1 MIIFLAVLLIS
12 FSYGSCNVNTEQEMI
27 QALNSC
33 NLILAENNIELTQ
46 QINIENRDIIIDMN
60 GFSLTSSAGVHLN
73 IDNSNITIQNMKG
86 FSNLDLLLSSG
97 ELYIKNSEIYVNN
110 NNKFQIRQFGKL
122 YIQNLSI
129 LGDGSDIAEYR
140 FIFGRGDLE
149 AYNLKIDGIT
159 ATSENYVPYGII
171 QLPSL
176 VNATFVN
183 SSFTN
188 IRAFYS
194 IFYLGG
200 AGGYVE
206 NFTLE
211 GSIFENTGGRILEVA
226 VVDESSICRISNFRI
241 ANNVFNNFFTEN
253 SIGLMNFIG
262 TSIYIECSSS
272 DISFTIIAN
281 NSIVGN
287 LFNTSE
293 CSTALYF
300 NAFEQFAD
308 NVISNNSFY
317 YDDITCGRRPNRVI
331 NLIDYES
338 IIVRNRIE
346 NNLIRINSDD
356 EFLYLFQN
364 NYAKLFAENYISNN
378 SLFNSSIYITSE
390 QFINNTIAENII
402 SSKRGIELVRPSVFV
417 LSIGPFSDSYGCID
431 NIISGNVF
439 NVESDAI
446 SINCDVLKNLNITR
460 NVFYQLDTRI
470 DIRSMISINID
481 QFLEEEFMN
490 NIIYDNIFNITPGL
504 DKYSITIR
512 GAGFNN
518 FYDPYSGCLESLE
531 QETARLININ
541 ITKTPGRSIVNSI
554 NLGGNYWADHM
565 GGGFS
570 ETCSDS
576 DNDQICDQRFD
587 LYKYLYDDD
596 ISCRFGSD
604 YYPLTLGSRAGSP
617 PDVNITSPQNGT
629 EIESRAV
636 DLFFD
641 IWDDGDRVTYEIYVN
656 GELDS
661 RREVIFEY
669 EGYHI
674 RHIIIGL
681 PYEIGQSTPVNI
693 EVRVYDEDGNTASD
707 SITIYVNYDP
717 YPPPRIGIIT
727 NNPYYLNNPIIVSYN
742 ISTRSNFGLYEY
754 DVVLVNLNDNNYQII
769 RTHQF
774 DSYPTFYNNTIDL
787 SPYIS
792 SPGNY
797 RIIIEA
803 YDEIGIG
810 AENSSDIVVLAPE
823 ADDNNIPRPSSRR
836 VDYNSP
842 RVEIEQISN
851 TNISGSINISI
862 PYRIIADR
870 YIDYYEIFLNST
882 LYENVSWRVSE
893 YVNGVL
899 LLKNLGEGTYLVEI
913 RAYDIDGRYG
923 NNHTSFRLILVREDL
938 DNKSLNIIPTKPGTY
953 IIPTNN
959 YNLDDGDSS
968 VPKIQQ
974 PENRVP
980 STPKPEQPDYGQ
992 QDIDKNILSNT
1003 ENPITNIPV
1012 QIIILI
1018 VFAPISALLILSRVL
1033 RYSLVIR
1040 DEKTIIK
1047 VRNILGSPMKGIRIE
1062 GFDVASDQ
1070 NGVIILNVPIDKV
1083 KFKGLWITIRDRA

>member
-1 MIIFLAVLLIS
+1 
-12 FSYGSCNVNTEQEMI
+12 
-27 QALNSC
+27 
-33 NLILAENNIELTQ
+33 
-46 QINIENRDIIIDMN
+46 
-60 GFSLTSSAGVHLN
+60 
-73 IDNSNITIQNMKG
+73 
-86 FSNLDLLLSSG
+86 
-97 ELYIKNSEIYVNN
+97 
-110 NNKFQIRQFGKL
+110 
-122 YIQNLSI
+122 
-129 LGDGSDIAEYR
+129 
-140 FIFGRGDLE
+140 
-149 AYNLKIDGIT
+149 
-159 ATSENYVPYGII
+159 
-171 QLPSL
+171 
-176 VNATFVN
+176 
-183 SSFTN
+183 
-188 IRAFYS
+188 
-194 IFYLGG
+194 
-200 AGGYVE
+200 
-206 NFTLE
+206 
-211 GSIFENTGGRILEVA
+211 LEVA
-226 VVDESSICRISNFRI
+226 IVDESSICRISNFRI

-262 TSIYIECSSS
+262 TDIYIACSSS
-272 DISFTIIAN
+272 DISSTIIAN

-293 CSTALYF
+293 CNTVLYF
-300 NAFEQFAD
+300 NIFGQFAD

-317 YDDITCGRRPNRVI
+317 YDGNTCGRGSNRVI

-346 NNLIRINSDD
+346 NNLIRINSDND
-356 EFLYLFQN
+356 FLYLFRN
-364 NYAKLFAENYISNN
+364 NYAKVFAENYISNN

-402 SSKRGIELVRPSVFV
+402 SSKRGIELVEPIVLV

-460 NVFYQLDTRI
+460 NVFYQLDTRT

-504 DKYSITIR
+504 DKYSIKVG
-512 GAGFNN
+512 GAGFSN
-518 FYDPYSGCLESLE
+518 FYDPNLGCLESLE
-531 QETARLININ
+531 QEAARLISMN

-554 NLGGNYWADHM
+554 NLGGNYWADHR

-587 LYKYLYDDD
+587 LYYNIYDD

-604 YYPLTLGSRAGSP
+604 YYPLTLSSRAGSP
-617 PDVNITSPQNGT
+617 PDVNITSPQNGI
-629 EIESRAV
+629 EIESITV

-656 GELDS
+656 GELE
-661 RREVIFEY
+661 RTGTVIFEY
-669 EGYHI
+669 NGYSI
-674 RHIIIGL
+674 TDRIVVSSYQIGV
-681 PYEIGQSTPVNI
+681 STPVDI

-707 SITIYVNYDP
+707 SIRIYVNYDP

-727 NNPYYLNNPIIVSYN
+727 NNSYYLNNPIIVSYN
-742 ISTRSNFGLYEY
+742 ISTRSSFGLEEY
-754 DVVLVNLNDNNYQII
+754 SVFLGNLDNNNYQEI
-769 RTHQF
+769 RRHRF
-774 DSYPTFYNNTIDL
+774 DSDPPVYNYNNTIDL

-797 RIIIEA
+797 RIRIEA
-803 YDEIGIG
+803 YDRIGIG
-810 AENSSDIVVLAPE
+810 AENSSDIVVLALG
-823 ADDNNIPRPSSRR
+823 ADDNDIPRPSSRR

-851 TNISGSINISI
+851 TNISRSINISI

-870 YIDYYEIFLNST
+870 YIDYYEIFINRT

-893 YVNGVL
+893 YVNEVL

-913 RAYDIDGRYG
+913 RAYDVDGRYG
-923 NNHTSFRLILVREDL
+923 NNHTSFRLMLVREEP
-938 DNKSLNIIPTKPGTY
+938 DNKSLNIIPTKPTTY
-953 IIPTNN
+953 TIPTNNN
-959 YNLDDGDSS
+959 YNLDEGDSS

-980 STPKPEQPDYGQ
+980 STPKPDYGQ

-1047 VRNILGSPMKGIRIE
+1047 VRNVLGSPMKGIRIE
-1062 GFDVASDQ
+1062 GFDVVSDQ
-1070 NGVIILNVPIDKV
+1070 NGVIILNVPIDRV